1 MMLRGLAGRSRALS
15 AAVSASSP
23 RAYTLREVLAH
34 CSLPSAE
41 AAATTYAD
49 VKARCDEQLARVRAL
64 EAASKKP
71 RGLATVVALYSGVVD
86 ELEAASGLV
95 GDGAADQR
103 LATVHRALVSVE
115 QRHALFG
122 PSVVDA
128 LKEGALD
135 ESQAALAEDCLA
147 AHIGAS
153 LLLRNHLAA
162 HAPELENP
170 GGSATPD
177 RGVGAARERA
187 SVAAA
192 VDAAA
197 TEAVML
203 TEYAYDLLEP
213 PVVDAT
219 GGDVSAFCVPHHVT
233 YVVHELLKNALVATV
248 ERRIRDHGR
257 DADDDDFPLSPVE
270 VALAAGDGEVVVEVT
285 DRGGGM
291 TEDQIAT
298 CLALRPG
305 LARYDR
311 LDDPGGHC
319 NSGSLAPISGV
330 GMGLPMAKLYARHF
344 GGGLRLASDLGAGT
358 TTATVSL
365 PTDVGTPEA
374 LPPPPAAAN
383 TPPWGRR

>member
-1 MMLRGLAGRSRALS
+1 M
-15 AAVSASSP
+15 SSP

-34 CSLPSAE
+34 CSLPTAE

-49 VKARCDEQLARVRAL
+49 VKERCDEQLARVRAL

-71 RGLATVVALYSGVVD
+71 RGLATVVALYSGVVA
-86 ELEAASGLV
+86 ELEAAGGLV
-95 GDGAADQR
+95 GGAGEDLVA
-103 LATVHRALVSVE
+103 VHRALVSVE

-128 LKEGALD
+128 LKEGAIG

-170 GGSATPD
+170 GGAATPD

-213 PVVDAT
+213 PVVAVS

-291 TEDQIAT
+291 PEDAIAA

-311 LDDPGGHC
+311 LDDPGGSY
-319 NSGSLAPISGV
+319 NSGSLAPVSGV

-358 TTATVSL
+358 TTATVSI

-374 LPPPPAAAN
+374 LPPPPPAAN
-383 TPPWGRR
+383 TPWGRR

>member
-1 MMLRGLAGRSRALS
+1 MLTRLAGRGRALS
-15 AAVSASSP
+15 KRSSSP

-34 CSLPSAE
+34 CSLPTAE

-49 VKARCDEQLARVRAL
+49 VKERCDEQLARVRAL

-86 ELEAASGLV
+86 ELEAAGGLV
-95 GDGAADQR
+95 GGAGEDLVA
-103 LATVHRALVSVE
+103 VHRALVSVE

-128 LKEGALD
+128 LKEGAIG

-170 GGSATPD
+170 GGAATPD

-213 PVVDAT
+213 PVVAVS

-291 TEDQIAT
+291 PEDAIAA

-311 LDDPGGHC
+311 LDDPGGSY
-319 NSGSLAPISGV
+319 NSGSLAPVSGV

-358 TTATVSL
+358 TTATVSI

-374 LPPPPAAAN
+374 LPPPPPAAN
-383 TPPWGRR
+383 TPWGRR